1 MALAK
6 LEQLS
11 KSVVQ
16 GPSLV
21 TGAQPTKDWM
31 DTPAI
36 FKEGNFAYPAKLE
49 KVEYLDSQ
57 DGIDF
62 PNARIWSPDEDDWK
76 LPENWQEII
85 LKRACRT
92 SR

>member
-21 TGAQPTKDWM
+21 TGAVPTKDWM
-31 DTPAI
+31 DTPTI
-36 FKEGNFAYPAKLE
+36 FKEGNFGYPAKKE
-49 KVEYLDSQ
+49 KVEYLD
-57 DGIDF
+57 
-62 PNARIWSPDEDDWK
+62 R
-76 LPENWQEII
+76 
-85 LKRACRT
+85 
-92 SR
+92 